1 MARRPLLTGE
11 ERQLL
16 FGVPNE
22 PDALARHYT
31 FTRSDQDL
39 VAGRRSAVNR
49 LGFAV
54 QLALLRHP
62 GMGLAQIEEPAA
74 ALVEWLAAQLGIP
87 AAAFADYAGR
97 PQTMTD
103 HAVVLATTLGL
114 RPSSNADLPV
124 MIETAAQSACS
135 TDRGAPIVA
144 GVIAAL
150 RAAKI
155 ILPAPAVT
163 ERTAIAGRARAR
175 KRAAD
180 ALIAGLSPAQLI
192 KLDALLIPDPAI
204 EATPL
209 AWLRN
214 APTAPKPDPVRA
226 LLDRRRVVRE
236 IGVPPNAAGRIHDN
250 RFQQLLREG
259 RISDAHQIGRYAVQ
273 RRRAIVVAAIIDL
286 EARLTDA
293 VLDMAD
299 KLIGGLFARA
309 RKARERRYVVRTRS
323 VGRLIRLF
331 HDTIE
336 ALGAAQNSERDAFT
350 VVDET
355 VGWARLLRVQGEV
368 RELADFAGE
377 DPLQGAADRYLTLR
391 KFALELIEAL
401 EFKAARTHDPILSA
415 IRLLRDLNHSGKRD
429 IPVDAP
435 SPFRKDWKRLISEQ
449 DRPNRRLYE
458 TAVFA
463 TLRDKLRSGDVWV
476 EGSSNYR
483 RFDSCLLLPA
493 AVPAIAAELGI
504 PATADE

>member
-1 MARRPLLTGE
+1 
-11 ERQLL
+11 
-16 FGVPNE
+16 
-22 PDALARHYT
+22 
-31 FTRSDQDL
+31 
-39 VAGRRSAVNR
+39 
-49 LGFAV
+49 V

-103 HAVVLATTLGL
+103 HALVLATTLGL

-124 MIETAAQSACS
+124 MIETAAQSAWS

-155 ILPAPAVT
+155 ILPAPAVI

-180 ALIAGLSPAQLI
+180 ALIAGLSPAQLS

-214 APTAPKPDPVRA
+214 AATAPKPDHVRA
-226 LLDRRRVVRE
+226 LLDRLRVVRE

-259 RISDAHQIGRYAVQ
+259 RISDAHQIGRYAAQ

-309 RKARERRYVVRTRS
+309 RKARERRCVARTRN
-323 VGRLIRLF
+323 VGRLM
-331 HDTIE
+331 
-336 ALGAAQNSERDAFT
+336 
-350 VVDET
+350 
-355 VGWARLLRVQGEV
+355 
-368 RELADFAGE
+368 
-377 DPLQGAADRYLTLR
+377 
-391 KFALELIEAL
+391 
-401 EFKAARTHDPILSA
+401 
-415 IRLLRDLNHSGKRD
+415 RDLNHSGKPPR
-429 IPVDAP
+429 
-435 SPFRKDWKRLISEQ
+435 PFERTG
-449 DRPNRRLYE
+449 N
-458 TAVFA
+458 
-463 TLRDKLRSGDVWV
+463 G
-476 EGSSNYR
+476 
-483 RFDSCLLLPA
+483 
-493 AVPAIAAELGI
+493 
-504 PATADE
+504 